1 MKKMIK
7 NNRGASLI
15 ELITVIVLLS
25 IISIV
30 VVSRIIGIQSVDMSA
45 HENTVKNQ
53 IRYAQATAMKANGIR
68 GIKCDGADYWMFK
81 NAVPDN
87 PANQLQL
94 PGEDSIKIALP
105 EMNAFTLFFDRFGIP
120 YSSYMNEAANTPVS
134 SPLTIRIDTRSFKVT
149 PETGYIDEN

>member
-30 VVSRIIGIQSVDMSA
+30 VVSRIISIQSVDMSA
-45 HENTVKNQ
+45 HESTVKSQ

-87 PANQLQL
+87 SVNQLQL
-94 PGEDSIKIALP
+94 PGEDSIKIVLP

-120 YSSYMNEAANTPVS
+120 YSPDTDTPVS
-134 SPLTIRIDTRSFKVT
+134 VLSPLTIQIDTRSFKIT